1 MSQSTLLPQGPERE
15 AALGRLG
22 ATGWRAVEGRD
33 AIRKIW
39 KFKSFSE
46 AWGFMSRAALAAEKL
61 NHHPE
66 WTNIYNTVDATLTTH
81 DCGGLSALDLTLAVK
96 MDRLAGEAEVQTDHG
111 EPVTCLCEIHARDG
125 GPDRD

>member
-1 MSQSTLLPQGPERE
+1 MPERLDETARTELLP
-15 AALGRLG
+15 ALGASGWG
-22 ATGWRAVEGRD
+22 ALPERD

-66 WTNIYNTVDATLTTH
+66 WSNTYNVVDVTLTTH
-81 DCGGLSALDLTLAVK
+81 AADGLTQLDIDLAT
-96 MDRLAGEAEVQTDHG
+96 RLDKLSGAAEVQRDHS
-111 EPVTCLCEIHARDG
+111 EPVECLCKIHHAAAKA
-125 GPDRD
+125 GP

>member
-1 MSQSTLLPQGPERE
+1 MVERLDEAARTELLP
-15 AALGRLG
+15 ALGAGGWG
-22 ATGWRAVEGRD
+22 AVPERD

-81 DCGGLSALDLTLAVK
+81 DCGGLSALDLTLALR
-96 MDRLAGEAEVQTDHG
+96 MDRLAGEAEVQADHG
-111 EPVTCLCEIHARDG
+111 APVTCLCELHARDG

>member
-1 MSQSTLLPQGPERE
+1 MADPLSDDDRKEHLPK
-15 AALGRLG
+15 LGESGWG
-22 ATGWRAVEGRD
+22 AVPNRD

-66 WTNIYNTVDATLTTH
+66 WSNVYNVVDVTLTTH
-81 DCGGLSALDLTLAVK
+81 DAGGLSALDITLAQRL
-96 MDRLAGEAEVQTDHG
+96 DRFAGAAEVMRDHSQ
-111 EPVTCLCEIHARDG
+111 PVLCLCEQRAQAKG
-125 GPDRD
+125 ATKAP

>member
-1 MSQSTLLPQGPERE
+1 MAELLSTDDRNTLLP
-15 AALGRLG
+15 ALGE
-22 ATGWRAVEGRD
+22 TGWGAVAGRD

-66 WTNIYNTVDATLTTH
+66 WSNKYNVVDITLITH
-81 DCGGLSALDLTLAVK
+81 DCDGLSMLDIKLASL
-96 MDRLAGEAEVQTDHG
+96 MDKFAGEATVVRDHS
-111 EPVTCLCEIHARDG
+111 EPISCLCETRGFA
-125 GPDRD
+125 